1 MKNEEI
7 IYTNAKKIS
16 SFRELVDE
24 SARKYRNKNAF
35 IIKEKVEKNPN
46 YKYITYGML
55 KDDVDNFGQ
64 GLISEGLQ
72 NKRIAIIGKNTYE
85 WGLTYLTALSSVGI
99 SVPLDKGLKKD
110 EIESLLVRSKADCIV
125 FDIQYIDYI
134 NQIKEKGTTS
144 LTKYICM
151 RENDANF
158 DTIQDIIKKGKKEIK
173 AGKREV
179 FKYTIDPKAMA
190 IILFTSGTTALSKA
204 VMLSQDNILSNI
216 YSMDCMIE
224 FYDTDVSLA
233 FLPFHHTFGSTALLL
248 FLHNG
253 VCTTFCDGLK
263 YVQKNL
269 VEYKVSV
276 FVCVPLIL
284 EAIYKKI
291 MLEVKKQ
298 NKEKAMKVGANISN
312 FLLKLHIDVRRKIFK
327 EILDKLGGNVRL
339 VVSGA
344 AALDKD
350 VALGFR
356 TFGITA
362 LQGYGLTETS
372 PVLAAENIN
381 HIAPGTVGVPL
392 HDVDIEIDS
401 PDEKGIGEIKAKG
414 PNVMLGYYENKKA
427 TDEVLKN
434 GWFYTGDL
442 GYFDKNNNLVISG
455 RKKTVIVL
463 KNGKN
468 IFPEELEAV
477 VNTLPYV
484 AESMV
489 FGYPKDDDLV
499 VSVEIQYNKEYVKN
513 HMNNIPYDELHDIV
527 WNDIKKINTTLPTYK
542 YIKKLF
548 LTDEEM
554 IKTTTAKVKRFKEI
568 EKILEKEKHEKE
580 QQEQKQ
586 NEEQAENNNK

>member
-1 MKNEEI
+1 MKNDEI
-7 IYTNAKKIS
+7 IYPNAKKVS
-16 SFRELVDE
+16 SFREIVDE
-24 SARKYRNKNAF
+24 SAKRFKDKNAF
-35 IIKEKVEKNPN
+35 IIKEKIEKNPK
-46 YKYITYGML
+46 YKYITYAKL

-64 GLISEGLQ
+64 GLISEGLEG
-72 NKRIAIIGKNTYE
+72 KRIAIIGKNSYE
-85 WGLTYLTALSSVGI
+85 WGLTYLTILSSVGI
-99 SVPLDKGLKKD
+99 SVPLDKGLRQD
-110 EIESLLVRSKADCIV
+110 EIESLLIRSKADCIV
-125 FDIQYIDYI
+125 FDVQYIESI
-134 NQIKEKGTTS
+134 NDIKSKGTTNLS
-144 LTKYICM
+144 KYICM
-151 RENDANF
+151 KDNDSGYE
-158 DTIQDIIKKGKKEIK
+158 TIQDIMKKGKKEIK
-173 AGKREV
+173 AGKRDV
-179 FKYTIDPKAMA
+179 FKYSIDPKEMA
-190 IILFTSGTTALSKA
+190 VILFTSGTTSLSKA

-216 YSMDCMIE
+216 YSLDCMIE

-269 VEYKVSV
+269 IEYKVSV

-284 EAIYKKI
+284 EAMYKKI

-298 NKEKAMKVGANISN
+298 KKEKLIKVAGKISN
-312 FLLKLHIDVRRKIFK
+312 GLLKLHIDVRRKLFK
-327 EILDKLGGNVRL
+327 QVIDQLGGNVRL

-350 VALGFR
+350 VAKGFM
-356 TFGITA
+356 TLGITP

-372 PVLAAENIN
+372 PVLAAENIK
-381 HIAPGTVGVPL
+381 HLAPGTVGIPV
-392 HDVDIEIDS
+392 HDVEIEIDN
-401 PDEKGIGEIKAKG
+401 PDENGIGEIKAKG
-414 PNVMLGYYENKKA
+414 QNVMLGYYENEEA
-427 TDEVLKN
+427 TKEVLKN

-442 GYFDKNNNLVISG
+442 GYFDKNGNLVISG

-468 IFPEELEAV
+468 IFPEELEIL
-477 VNTLPYV
+477 VNSLPYV

-499 VSVEIQYNKEYVKN
+499 VSVEIQYNKEYVEK
-513 HMNNIPYDELHDIV
+513 HMNNISYDELYKIV

-568 EKILEKEKHEKE
+568 EKILEKDKE
-580 QQEQKQ
+580 NKK
-586 NEEQAENNNK
+586 EN

>member
-1 MKNEEI
+1 MKNNEI
-7 IYTNAKKIS
+7 IYKNAKKVT
-16 SFRELVDE
+16 SFREIVKE
-24 SARKYRNKNAF
+24 SAKKFGDKNAF
-35 IIKEKVEKNPN
+35 IIKEKIEKDPK
-46 YKYITYGML
+46 YKYITYKKL
-55 KDDVDNFGQ
+55 KEDVDALGQ
-64 GLISEGLQ
+64 GLISMGLK
-72 NKRIAIIGKNTYE
+72 NKRIAIIGKNSYE
-85 WGLTYLTALSSVGI
+85 WGLSYLTVLSSVGI
-99 SVPLDKGLKKD
+99 CVPLDKGLKQD
-110 EIESLLVRSKADCIV
+110 EIESLITRSKTDCII
-125 FDIQYIDYI
+125 FDSQYLDEIKQIQENGNTFITNYVCM
-134 NQIKEKGTTS
+134 KENSNGYTT
-144 LTKYICM
+144 I
-151 RENDANF
+151 EE
-158 DTIQDIIKKGKKEIK
+158 IIKLGKKELK
-173 AGKREV
+173 EGKRDV
-179 FKYTIDPKAMA
+179 FEYKMDPNEMA
-190 IILFTSGTTALSKA
+190 VILFTSGTTSISKA

-216 YSMDCMIE
+216 YQLDCMIE

-284 EAIYKKI
+284 EAMYKKI

-298 NKEKAMKVGANISN
+298 NKENILKIGSSISN
-312 FLLKLHIDVRRKIFK
+312 FLLKFKIDIRRKLFK
-327 EILDKLGGNVRL
+327 QVLDQLGGCVRL

-350 VALGFR
+350 VAKGFR
-356 TFGITA
+356 NLGITA

-372 PVLAAENIN
+372 PVLSAENMF
-381 HIAPGTVGVPL
+381 HIAPGTVGIPL
-392 HDVDIEIDS
+392 YGIDIEIDN
-401 PDEKGIGEIKAKG
+401 PDEHGIGEIKAKG
-414 PNVMLGYYENKKA
+414 PNVMLGYYENEEA
-427 TDEVLKN
+427 TNEVLKD

-442 GYFDKNNNLVISG
+442 GYFDKNGDLVISG

-468 IFPEELEAV
+468 IFPEELEIL
-477 VNTLPYV
+477 VNNLPYV

-489 FGYPKDDDLV
+489 FGYPKGDDLV
-499 VSVEIQYNKEYVKN
+499 ISVEIQYNKEYVEK
-513 HMNNIPYDELHDIV
+513 HMNNISYDELHEIV
-527 WNDIKKINTTLPTYK
+527 WKDIKKINTTLPTYK

-568 EKILEKEKHEKE
+568 EKILNKEKE
-580 QQEQKQ
+580 
-586 NEEQAENNNK
+586 N

>member
-1 MKNEEI
+1 MKNNEI
-7 IYTNAKKIS
+7 IYKNAKKVT
-16 SFRELVDE
+16 SFREIVEE
-24 SARKYRNKNAF
+24 SAKKFGDKNAF
-35 IIKEKVEKNPN
+35 IIKEKIEKDPK
-46 YKYITYGML
+46 YKYITYKKL
-55 KDDVDNFGQ
+55 KEDVDALGQ
-64 GLISEGLQ
+64 GLISMGLK
-72 NKRIAIIGKNTYE
+72 NKRIAIIGKNSYE
-85 WGLTYLTALSSVGI
+85 WGLSYLTVLSSVGI
-99 SVPLDKGLKKD
+99 CVPLDKGLKQD
-110 EIESLLVRSKADCIV
+110 EIESLITRSKTDCII
-125 FDIQYIDYI
+125 FDSQYLDEIKQIQENGNTFITNYVCMKENSNGYTS
-134 NQIKEKGTTS
+134 IKE
-144 LTKYICM
+144 
-151 RENDANF
+151 
-158 DTIQDIIKKGKKEIK
+158 IIEIGKKELK
-173 AGKREV
+173 EGKKDV
-179 FKYTIDPKAMA
+179 FEYKMDPNEMA
-190 IILFTSGTTALSKA
+190 VILFTSGTTSISKA

-216 YSMDCMIE
+216 YQLDCMIE

-284 EAIYKKI
+284 EAMYKKI

-298 NKEKAMKVGANISN
+298 NKENLLKIGSSISN
-312 FLLKLHIDVRRKIFK
+312 FLLKFKIDIRRKLFK
-327 EILDKLGGNVRL
+327 QVLDQLGGCVRL

-350 VALGFR
+350 VAKGFR
-356 TFGITA
+356 NLGITA

-372 PVLAAENIN
+372 PVLSAENMF
-381 HIAPGTVGVPL
+381 HIAPGTVGIPL
-392 HDVDIEIDS
+392 YGIDIEIDN
-401 PDEKGIGEIKAKG
+401 PDEHGIGEIKAKG
-414 PNVMLGYYENKKA
+414 PNVMLGYYENEEA
-427 TDEVLKN
+427 TNEVLKD

-442 GYFDKNNNLVISG
+442 GYFDKNGDLVISG

-468 IFPEELEAV
+468 IFPEELEIL
-477 VNTLPYV
+477 VNNLPYV

-489 FGYPKDDDLV
+489 FGYPKGDDLV
-499 VSVEIQYNKEYVKN
+499 ISVEIQYNKEYVEK
-513 HMNNIPYDELHDIV
+513 HMNNISYDELHEIV
-527 WNDIKKINTTLPTYK
+527 WKDIKKINTTLPTYK

-568 EKILEKEKHEKE
+568 EKILNKEKE
-580 QQEQKQ
+580 
-586 NEEQAENNNK
+586 N

>member
-1 MKNEEI
+1 MKNNEI
-7 IYTNAKKIS
+7 IYKNAKKVT
-16 SFRELVDE
+16 SFREIVEE
-24 SARKYRNKNAF
+24 SAKKFGDKNAF
-35 IIKEKVEKNPN
+35 IIKEKIEKDPK
-46 YKYITYGML
+46 YKYITYKKL
-55 KDDVDNFGQ
+55 KEDVDALGQ
-64 GLISEGLQ
+64 GLISMGLK
-72 NKRIAIIGKNTYE
+72 NKRIAIIGKNSYE
-85 WGLTYLTALSSVGI
+85 WGLSYLTVLSSVGI
-99 SVPLDKGLKKD
+99 CVPLDKGLKQD
-110 EIESLLVRSKADCIV
+110 EIESLITRSKTDCII
-125 FDIQYIDYI
+125 FDSQYLDEIKQIQENGNTFITNYVCMKENSNGYTS
-134 NQIKEKGTTS
+134 IKE
-144 LTKYICM
+144 
-151 RENDANF
+151 
-158 DTIQDIIKKGKKEIK
+158 IIEIGKKELK
-173 AGKREV
+173 EGKKDV
-179 FKYTIDPKAMA
+179 FEYKMNPNEMA
-190 IILFTSGTTALSKA
+190 VILFTSGTTSISKA

-216 YSMDCMIE
+216 YQLDCMIE

-284 EAIYKKI
+284 EAMYKKI

-298 NKEKAMKVGANISN
+298 NKENLLKIGSSISN
-312 FLLKLHIDVRRKIFK
+312 FLLKFKIDIRRKLFK
-327 EILDKLGGNVRL
+327 QVLDQLGGCVRL

-350 VALGFR
+350 VAKGFR
-356 TFGITA
+356 NLGITA

-372 PVLAAENIN
+372 PVLSAENMF
-381 HIAPGTVGVPL
+381 HIAPGTVGIPL
-392 HDVDIEIDS
+392 YGIDIEIDN
-401 PDEKGIGEIKAKG
+401 PDEHGIGEIKAKG
-414 PNVMLGYYENKKA
+414 PNVMLGYYENEEA
-427 TDEVLKN
+427 TNEVLKD

-442 GYFDKNNNLVISG
+442 GYFDKNGDLVISG

-468 IFPEELEAV
+468 IFPEELEIL
-477 VNTLPYV
+477 VNNLPYV

-489 FGYPKDDDLV
+489 FGYPKGDDLV
-499 VSVEIQYNKEYVKN
+499 ISVEIQYNKEYVEKD
-513 HMNNIPYDELHDIV
+513 MNNISYDELHEIV
-527 WNDIKKINTTLPTYK
+527 WKDIKKINTTLPTYK

-568 EKILEKEKHEKE
+568 EKILNKEKE
-580 QQEQKQ
+580 
-586 NEEQAENNNK
+586 N

>member
-1 MKNEEI
+1 MKNNEI
-7 IYTNAKKIS
+7 IYKNAKKVT
-16 SFRELVDE
+16 SFREIVEE
-24 SARKYRNKNAF
+24 SAKKFGDKNAF
-35 IIKEKVEKNPN
+35 IIKEKIEKDPK
-46 YKYITYGML
+46 YKYITYKKL
-55 KDDVDNFGQ
+55 KEDVDALGQ
-64 GLISEGLQ
+64 GLISMGLK
-72 NKRIAIIGKNTYE
+72 NKRIAIIGKNSYE
-85 WGLTYLTALSSVGI
+85 WGLSYLTVLSSVGI
-99 SVPLDKGLKKD
+99 CVPLDKGLKQE
-110 EIESLLVRSKADCIV
+110 EIESLITRSKTDCII
-125 FDIQYIDYI
+125 FDSQYLDEIKQIQENGNTFITNYVCMKENSNGYTS
-134 NQIKEKGTTS
+134 IKE
-144 LTKYICM
+144 
-151 RENDANF
+151 
-158 DTIQDIIKKGKKEIK
+158 IIEIGKKELK
-173 AGKREV
+173 EGKKDV
-179 FKYTIDPKAMA
+179 FEYKMDPNEMA
-190 IILFTSGTTALSKA
+190 VILFTSGTTSISKA

-216 YSMDCMIE
+216 YQLDCMIE

-284 EAIYKKI
+284 EAMYKKI

-298 NKEKAMKVGANISN
+298 NKENLLKIGSSISN
-312 FLLKLHIDVRRKIFK
+312 FLLKFKIDIRRKLFK
-327 EILDKLGGNVRL
+327 QVLDQLGGCVRL

-350 VALGFR
+350 VAKGFR
-356 TFGITA
+356 NLGITA

-372 PVLAAENIN
+372 PVLSAENMF
-381 HIAPGTVGVPL
+381 HIAPGTVGIPL
-392 HDVDIEIDS
+392 YGIDIEIDN
-401 PDEKGIGEIKAKG
+401 PDEHGIGEIKAKG
-414 PNVMLGYYENKKA
+414 PNVMLGYYENEEA
-427 TDEVLKN
+427 TNEVLKD

-442 GYFDKNNNLVISG
+442 GYFDKNGDLVISG

-468 IFPEELEAV
+468 IFPEELEIL
-477 VNTLPYV
+477 VNNLPYV

-489 FGYPKDDDLV
+489 FGYPKGDDLV
-499 VSVEIQYNKEYVKN
+499 ISVEIQYNKEYVEK
-513 HMNNIPYDELHDIV
+513 HMNNISYDELHEIV
-527 WNDIKKINTTLPTYK
+527 WKDIKKINTTLPTYK

-568 EKILEKEKHEKE
+568 EKILNKEKE
-580 QQEQKQ
+580 
-586 NEEQAENNNK
+586 N

>member
-1 MKNEEI
+1 MKNNEI
-7 IYTNAKKIS
+7 IYKNAKKVT
-16 SFRELVDE
+16 SFREIVEE
-24 SARKYRNKNAF
+24 SAKKFGDKNAF
-35 IIKEKVEKNPN
+35 IIKEKIEKDPK
-46 YKYITYGML
+46 YKYITYKKL
-55 KDDVDNFGQ
+55 KEDVDALGQ
-64 GLISEGLQ
+64 GLISMGLK
-72 NKRIAIIGKNTYE
+72 NRRIAIIGKNSYE
-85 WGLTYLTALSSVGI
+85 WGLSYLTVLSSVGI
-99 SVPLDKGLKKD
+99 CVPLDKGLKQD
-110 EIESLLVRSKADCIV
+110 EIESLITRSKTDCII
-125 FDIQYIDYI
+125 FDSQYLDEIKQIQENGNTFITNYVCMKENSNGYTS
-134 NQIKEKGTTS
+134 IKE
-144 LTKYICM
+144 
-151 RENDANF
+151 
-158 DTIQDIIKKGKKEIK
+158 IIEIGKKELK
-173 AGKREV
+173 EGKKDV
-179 FKYTIDPKAMA
+179 FEYKMDPNEMA
-190 IILFTSGTTALSKA
+190 VILFTSGTTSISKA

-216 YSMDCMIE
+216 YQLDCMIE

-284 EAIYKKI
+284 EAMYKKI

-298 NKEKAMKVGANISN
+298 NKENLLKIGSSISN
-312 FLLKLHIDVRRKIFK
+312 FLLKFKIDIRRKLFK
-327 EILDKLGGNVRL
+327 QVLDQLGGCVRL

-350 VALGFR
+350 VAKGFR
-356 TFGITA
+356 NLGITA

-372 PVLAAENIN
+372 PVLSAENMF
-381 HIAPGTVGVPL
+381 HIAPGTVGIPL
-392 HDVDIEIDS
+392 YGIDIEIDN
-401 PDEKGIGEIKAKG
+401 PDEHGIGEIKAKG
-414 PNVMLGYYENKKA
+414 PNVMLGYYENEEA
-427 TDEVLKN
+427 TNEVLKD

-442 GYFDKNNNLVISG
+442 GYFDKNGDLVISG

-468 IFPEELEAV
+468 IFPEELEIL
-477 VNTLPYV
+477 VNNLPYV

-489 FGYPKDDDLV
+489 FGYPKGDDLV
-499 VSVEIQYNKEYVKN
+499 ISVEIQYNKEYVEK
-513 HMNNIPYDELHDIV
+513 HMNNISYDELHEIV
-527 WNDIKKINTTLPTYK
+527 WKDIKKINTTLPTYK

-568 EKILEKEKHEKE
+568 EKILNKEKE
-580 QQEQKQ
+580 
-586 NEEQAENNNK
+586 N

>member
-1 MKNEEI
+1 MKNNEI
-7 IYTNAKKIS
+7 IYKNAKKVT
-16 SFRELVDE
+16 SFREIVEE
-24 SARKYRNKNAF
+24 SAKKFGDKNAF
-35 IIKEKVEKNPN
+35 IIKEKIEKDPK
-46 YKYITYGML
+46 YKYITYKKL
-55 KDDVDNFGQ
+55 KEDVDALGQ
-64 GLISEGLQ
+64 GLISMGLK
-72 NKRIAIIGKNTYE
+72 NKRIAIIGKNSYE
-85 WGLTYLTALSSVGI
+85 WGLSYLTVLSSVGI
-99 SVPLDKGLKKD
+99 CVPLDKGLKQD
-110 EIESLLVRSKADCIV
+110 EIESLITRSKTDCII
-125 FDIQYIDYI
+125 FDSQYLDEIKQIQENGNTFITNYVCMKENSNGYTS
-134 NQIKEKGTTS
+134 IKE
-144 LTKYICM
+144 
-151 RENDANF
+151 
-158 DTIQDIIKKGKKEIK
+158 IIEIGKKELK
-173 AGKREV
+173 EGKKDV
-179 FKYTIDPKAMA
+179 FEYKMDPNEMA
-190 IILFTSGTTALSKA
+190 VILFTSGTTSISKA

-216 YSMDCMIE
+216 YQLDCMIE

-284 EAIYKKI
+284 EAMYKKI

-298 NKEKAMKVGANISN
+298 NKENILKIGSSISN
-312 FLLKLHIDVRRKIFK
+312 FLLKFKIDIRRKLFK
-327 EILDKLGGNVRL
+327 QVLDQLGGCVRL

-350 VALGFR
+350 VAKGFR
-356 TFGITA
+356 NLGITA

-372 PVLAAENIN
+372 PVLSAENMF
-381 HIAPGTVGVPL
+381 HIAPGTVGIPL
-392 HDVDIEIDS
+392 YGIDIEIDN
-401 PDEKGIGEIKAKG
+401 PDEHGIGEIKAKG
-414 PNVMLGYYENKKA
+414 PNVMLGYYENEEA
-427 TDEVLKN
+427 TNEVLKD

-442 GYFDKNNNLVISG
+442 GYFDKNGDLVISG

-468 IFPEELEAV
+468 IFPEELEIL
-477 VNTLPYV
+477 VNNLPYV

-489 FGYPKDDDLV
+489 FGYPKGDDLV
-499 VSVEIQYNKEYVKN
+499 ISVEIQYNKEYVEK
-513 HMNNIPYDELHDIV
+513 HMNNISYDELHEIV
-527 WNDIKKINTTLPTYK
+527 WKDIKKINTTLPTYK

-568 EKILEKEKHEKE
+568 EKILNKEKE
-580 QQEQKQ
+580 
-586 NEEQAENNNK
+586 N

>member
-7 IYTNAKKIS
+7 IYTNAKKLNT
-16 SFRELVDE
+16 FRELVDE
-24 SARKYRNKNAF
+24 SAKKFKDRNAF
-35 IIKEKVEKNPN
+35 IIKEKIEKNPK
-46 YKYITYGML
+46 YKYITYKDL
-55 KDDVDNFGQ
+55 KEDVDSFGQ

-72 NKRIAIIGKNTYE
+72 GKRIAIIGKNSYE
-85 WGLTYLTALSSVGI
+85 WGLTYLTVLSSVGI
-99 SVPLDKGLKKD
+99 SVPLDKGLKQA
-110 EIESLLVRSKADCIV
+110 EIESLLIRSKADCIV
-125 FDIQYIDYI
+125 FDIQYIDAI
-134 NQIKEKGTTS
+134 NEFRTNNTTS
-144 LTKYICM
+144 LTKFICM
-151 RENDANF
+151 RKNDYNYT
-158 DTIQDIIKKGKKEIK
+158 TIEEIIQKGKKELE
-173 AGKREV
+173 AGRKDV
-179 FKYTIDPKAMA
+179 FNYTVDPKKMA
-190 IILFTSGTTALSKA
+190 VILFTSGTTAMSKG

-263 YVQKNL
+263 YIQKNL

-284 EAIYKKI
+284 ESMYKKI

-298 NKEKAMKVGANISN
+298 NKEKIIKFGGKLAN
-312 FLLKLHIDVRRKIFK
+312 FLLKFNIDIRRKLFK
-327 EILDKLGGNVRL
+327 QILDQLGGNVRF

-350 VALGFR
+350 VADGFR

-362 LQGYGLTETS
+362 IQGYGLTETS

-392 HDVDIEIDS
+392 HDVEIEIDN
-401 PDEKGIGEIKAKG
+401 PDEKGIGEIRAKG
-414 PNVMLGYYENKKA
+414 PNVMLGYYENEEA
-427 TDEVLKN
+427 TNEVLKN

-442 GYFDKNNNLVISG
+442 GYFNTNGNLVISG

-468 IFPEELEAV
+468 IFPEELEV
-477 VNTLPYV
+477 LVNALPYV
-484 AESMV
+484 AESMI

-499 VSVEIQYNKEYVKN
+499 VSVEIQYSKEYVEKN
-513 HMNNIPYDELHDIV
+513 MNNVSFDELHDIV

-568 EKILEKEKHEKE
+568 EKILENEKKN
-580 QQEQKQ
+580 QI
-586 NEEQAENNNK
+586 

>member
-1 MKNEEI
+1 MKNNEI
-7 IYTNAKKIS
+7 IYKNAKKVT
-16 SFRELVDE
+16 SFREIVEE
-24 SARKYRNKNAF
+24 SAKKFGDKNAF
-35 IIKEKVEKNPN
+35 IIKEKIEKDPK
-46 YKYITYGML
+46 YKYITYKKL
-55 KDDVDNFGQ
+55 KEDVDALGQ
-64 GLISEGLQ
+64 GLISMGLK
-72 NKRIAIIGKNTYE
+72 NKRIAIIGKNSYE
-85 WGLTYLTALSSVGI
+85 WGLSYLTVLSSVGI
-99 SVPLDKGLKKD
+99 CVPLDKGLKQD
-110 EIESLLVRSKADCIV
+110 EIESLITRSKTDCII
-125 FDIQYIDYI
+125 FDSQYLDEIKQIQENGNTFITNYVCMKENSNGYTS
-134 NQIKEKGTTS
+134 IKE
-144 LTKYICM
+144 
-151 RENDANF
+151 
-158 DTIQDIIKKGKKEIK
+158 IIEIGKKELK
-173 AGKREV
+173 EGKKDV
-179 FKYTIDPKAMA
+179 FEYKMDPNEMA
-190 IILFTSGTTALSKA
+190 VILFTSGTTSISKA

-216 YSMDCMIE
+216 YQLDCMIE

-284 EAIYKKI
+284 EAMYKKI

-298 NKEKAMKVGANISN
+298 NKENLLKIGSSISN
-312 FLLKLHIDVRRKIFK
+312 FLLKFKIDIRRKLFK
-327 EILDKLGGNVRL
+327 QVLDQLGGCVRL

-350 VALGFR
+350 VAKGFR
-356 TFGITA
+356 NLGITA

-372 PVLAAENIN
+372 PVLSAENMF
-381 HIAPGTVGVPL
+381 HIAPGTVGIPL
-392 HDVDIEIDS
+392 YGIDIEIDN
-401 PDEKGIGEIKAKG
+401 PDEHGIGEIKAKG
-414 PNVMLGYYENKKA
+414 PNVMLGYYENEEA
-427 TDEVLKN
+427 TNEVLKD

-442 GYFDKNNNLVISG
+442 GYFDKNGDLVISG

-468 IFPEELEAV
+468 IFPEELEIL
-477 VNTLPYV
+477 VNNLPYV

-489 FGYPKDDDLV
+489 FGYPKGDDLII
-499 VSVEIQYNKEYVKN
+499 SVEIQYNKEYVEK
-513 HMNNIPYDELHDIV
+513 HMNNISYDELHEIV
-527 WNDIKKINTTLPTYK
+527 WKDIKKINTTLPTYK

-568 EKILEKEKHEKE
+568 EKILNKEKE
-580 QQEQKQ
+580 
-586 NEEQAENNNK
+586 N

>member
-1 MKNEEI
+1 MKNNEI
-7 IYTNAKKIS
+7 IYKNAKKVT
-16 SFRELVDE
+16 SFREIVEE
-24 SARKYRNKNAF
+24 SAKKFGDKNAF
-35 IIKEKVEKNPN
+35 IIKEKIEKDPK
-46 YKYITYGML
+46 YKYITYKKL
-55 KDDVDNFGQ
+55 KEDVDALGQ
-64 GLISEGLQ
+64 GLISMGLK
-72 NKRIAIIGKNTYE
+72 NKRIAIIGKNSYE
-85 WGLTYLTALSSVGI
+85 WGLSYLTVLSSVGI
-99 SVPLDKGLKKD
+99 CVPLDKGLKQD
-110 EIESLLVRSKADCIV
+110 EIESLITRSKTDCII
-125 FDIQYIDYI
+125 FDSQYLDEIKQIQENGNTFITNYVCMKENSNGYTS
-134 NQIKEKGTTS
+134 IKE
-144 LTKYICM
+144 
-151 RENDANF
+151 
-158 DTIQDIIKKGKKEIK
+158 IIEIGKKELK
-173 AGKREV
+173 EGKKDV
-179 FKYTIDPKAMA
+179 FEYKMDPNEMA
-190 IILFTSGTTALSKA
+190 VILFTSGTTSISKA

-216 YSMDCMIE
+216 YQLDCMIE

-284 EAIYKKI
+284 EAMYKKI

-298 NKEKAMKVGANISN
+298 NKENILKIGSSISN
-312 FLLKLHIDVRRKIFK
+312 FLLKFKIDIRRKLFK
-327 EILDKLGGNVRL
+327 QVLDQLGGCVRL

-350 VALGFR
+350 VAKGFR
-356 TFGITA
+356 NLGITA

-372 PVLAAENIN
+372 PVLSAENMF
-381 HIAPGTVGVPL
+381 HIAPGTVGIPL
-392 HDVDIEIDS
+392 YGIDIEIDN
-401 PDEKGIGEIKAKG
+401 PDEHGIGEIKAKG
-414 PNVMLGYYENKKA
+414 PNVMLGYYENEEA
-427 TDEVLKN
+427 TNEVLKD

-442 GYFDKNNNLVISG
+442 GYFDKNGDLVISG

-468 IFPEELEAV
+468 IFPEELEIL
-477 VNTLPYV
+477 VNNLPYV

-489 FGYPKDDDLV
+489 FGYPKGDDLII
-499 VSVEIQYNKEYVKN
+499 SVEIQYNKEYVEK
-513 HMNNIPYDELHDIV
+513 HMNNISYDELHEIV
-527 WNDIKKINTTLPTYK
+527 WKDIKKINTTLPTYK

-568 EKILEKEKHEKE
+568 EKILNKEKE
-580 QQEQKQ
+580 
-586 NEEQAENNNK
+586 N